1 MTWISS
7 DTVFNP
13 DEYDNDVIGIASE
26 LTQHDSGFHRHKKGQ
41 LLFSHQGCMRITLND
56 SLCLL
61 PPARMAW
68 IPSEVV
74 HRVQISG
81 VTGYR
86 SIYVD
91 NRCHSDFSQHVEV
104 LRVTGLLREVL
115 ERIALTDFSMNW
127 QHGPAAHIWAVCK
140 NEIHSAQRE
149 STLLSFP
156 KDRRLSTLNENDMPP
171 PLWTLAANTGATEK
185 TIGRIMV
192 RETGLNYQQWR
203 QQWRLLKA
211 IELLTEEHA
220 VSDIASIL
228 AFSSD
233 SAFITFF
240 KNMTGSTPGI
250 YMSNG
255 KVGR

>member
-1 MTWISS
+1 MAWISADS
-7 DTVFNP
+7 VFNP
-13 DEYDNDVIGIASE
+13 DEYDNDVVGIASE

-56 SLCLL
+56 SICLL
-61 PPARMAW
+61 PPARIAW
-68 IPSEVV
+68 VPPGVA

-86 SIYVD
+86 SIYVGTL
-91 NRCHSDFSQHVEV
+91 CHSGFNTQVEV

-115 ERIALTDFSMNW
+115 ERIAFADFSMNW
-127 QHGPAAHIWAVCK
+127 QHGPAGHIWAVCK
-140 NEIHSAQRE
+140 NEIQSAQRE

-156 KDRRLSTLNENDMPP
+156 KDRRLNSLNEIEIPP
-171 PLWTLAANTGATEK
+171 PLRILAANSGATEK
-185 TIGRIMV
+185 TISRIMV

-211 IELLTEEHA
+211 IELLTELHTI
-220 VSDIASIL
+220 SDIASIL

-240 KNMTGSTPGI
+240 KNMTGSSPRI
-250 YMSNG
+250 YMG
-255 KVGR
+255 QRKEW